1 MTQARINALKILID
15 IEEKRAYSN
24 LALQHLQDLERRE
37 MALVTE
43 LVNGVTRMRLRLD
56 YVLGQFLKNPLEK
69 LTVPIRN
76 DLRMGAYQLLF
87 TRIPPHAAIN
97 EAVKLAHRYGHA
109 GVAKLVNGVLRN
121 LQREKDNLKYPGP
134 EDPLLHLSVRYSL
147 PTWIVEIWLRD
158 YGFDD
163 AQRLAE
169 SVEHPT
175 NLSLRI
181 NTLKTTPEDLLERFK
196 AAEIE
201 VLAGSLPE
209 AIRLGRSVALGEI
222 PGYNEGDWYVQ
233 GEGAMWAS
241 RLLDPKPGETVLDV
255 GAAPG
260 GKTTHLA
267 QLMGDQGRIV
277 AVDCNSARLELVKSN
292 CRRLGIHTVETL
304 TADATEPLS
313 VQADRVLL
321 DAPCSGFGLLARKPD
336 IRWHQ
341 TPSEVAELPVLQLRM
356 LDAVSQSV
364 KPGGELL
371 YSTCTIHK
379 AENECVVK
387 EFLAGHPDFAL
398 CPIQGMIPEKWE
410 ANVGMI
416 QLMPHV
422 HGVEGFFIARLR
434 RIR

>member
-1 MTQARINALKILID
+1 MSQARTNAIKILID
-15 IEEKRAYSN
+15 VEEKGTYSN
-24 LALQHLQDLERRE
+24 LALQHLQGLEPRE
-37 MALVTE
+37 MALATE
-43 LVNGVTRMRLRLD
+43 LVNGVIRSRLRLD
-56 YVLGQFLKNPLEK
+56 YILGHFLKNPLEK

-76 DLRMGAYQLLF
+76 VLRLGAYQLLHM
-87 TRIPPHAAIN
+87 RVPPHAAIN
-97 EAVKLAHRYGHA
+97 ESVKLAHRYGHA

-121 LQREKDNLKYPGP
+121 LQREQDNLKFPGP
-134 EDPLLHLSVRYSL
+134 EDPVLHLSVKYSL
-147 PTWIVEIWLRD
+147 PAWIVEIWMRD
-158 YGFDD
+158 YGFEQ
-163 AQRLAE
+163 AQGLAE
-169 SVEHPT
+169 SLERPT

-181 NTLKTTPEDLLERFK
+181 NTLNTTLDALQERFK
-196 AAEIE
+196 AADIE
-201 VLAGSLPE
+201 ALPGSLPE

-313 VQADRVLL
+313 VEADRVLL

-341 TPSEVAELPVLQLRM
+341 TPAEVAELPALQLKM
-356 LDAVSQSV
+356 LDAVSRSV

-379 AENECVVK
+379 AENECVVR
-387 EFLAGHPDFAL
+387 EFLAGHSDFAL
-398 CPIQGMIPEKWE
+398 SSIQGMIPEKWE
-410 ANVGMI
+410 ADQGMI